1 MFATKNAPQVV
12 NPLERRRVARK
23 GRGRGGL
30 TRRPAPSQME
40 QLQKLQA
47 RMAEVQEELAQATV
61 TATAG
66 GGAVTVVMNGQQAV
80 HSVEIAPEAVD
91 PEDVE
96 MLQDLILVA
105 VNEAIERS
113 QELAAER
120 MGELTGGLGLPG
132 IF

>member
-1 MFATKNAPQVV
+1 M
-12 NPLERRRVARK
+12 
-23 GRGRGGL
+23 
-30 TRRPAPSQME
+30 TRRPASSQLE
-40 QLQKLQA
+40 QVQKLQA

>member
-1 MFATKNAPQVV
+1 
-12 NPLERRRVARK
+12 
-23 GRGRGGL
+23 
-30 TRRPAPSQME
+30 
-40 QLQKLQA
+40 
-47 RMAEVQEELAQATV
+47 MAEVQEELAYTTV

-66 GGAVTVVMNGQQAV
+66 GGAVTIVMNGQLAV
-80 HSVEIAPEAVD
+80 QSVTIAPEAVD
-91 PEDVE
+91 PEDIE

-105 VNEAIERS
+105 VNEAIEKS